1 MPNIML
7 ANQAQYFSVF
17 TNISQASFH
26 TPEWRGSWILLNE
39 KNETPEWNDLIH
51 QQWYIWIFTSRR
63 ILANFERHLRFSG
76 TCQSI
81 NPLKWLMGKR
91 IAIFKVYLYYSK
103 SWKLRLLVT
112 ERYILWKFSSR
123 LYEVKFVECDNLLI
137 SISWGEKWGTLKS
150 SVCALYYLFCRQR
163 TSQIKRPASCLKRG
177 GLRIT
182 SKPTINLR
190 KILWVWQL
198 KIWPLKFNV
207 EWPSQGKSTPDR
219 LQN

>member
-1 MPNIML
+1 MKRSHPPTMIHLNIYQQAHSCQFL
-7 ANQAQYFSVF
+7 APFTFFRNLSVM
-17 TNISQASFH
+17 IS
-26 TPEWRGSWILLNE
+26 
-39 KNETPEWNDLIH
+39 K
-51 QQWYIWIFTSRR
+51 
-63 ILANFERHLRFSG
+63 
-76 TCQSI
+76 I
-81 NPLKWLMGKR
+81 NPLKWLMRKR

-112 ERYILWKFSSR
+112 ECYILWKFSSR

-150 SVCALYYLFCRQR
+150 SVRALYYLFCRQR